1 MSRLLYYP
9 YISIPNADWLTQAIL
24 YWDGVSTIVPA
35 EYLQKP
41 NQFSKFARS
50 MVREGIIETVLP
62 ETYAYSYSSEF
73 FKFLD
78 WATENAHHFRL
89 PPHGLTYNT
98 AKQYNIHA
106 GKLGF
111 LAEELER
118 NGLARRIDEQWY
130 TMNSRLSMAF
140 MAFLAIL
147 IGQAEDYIP
156 TTDQYQGMSILF
168 NLDRQNAYNNSRVVR
183 NTLRNSILDNILP
196 VPSGEQDLL
205 SLLRFKERYH
215 DELIRF
221 RNRIEEFIVEL
232 DGLPEEI
239 QAERRDYFLFTAQD
253 EIEQIKGHMG
263 VLRFPEIKMGTLVTA
278 LSSTIDFAANNP
290 IGGTANLLNLLVDVF
305 GNEDRDTN
313 FHKPLAYA
321 ALYKQKFLRR
331 NNNFFGV

>member
-9 YISIPNADWLTQAIL
+9 YISIPNADWLKQAIL
-24 YWDGVSTIVPA
+24 YWDGVSTIVP
-35 EYLQKP
+35 EDYLQRP

-50 MVREGIIETVLP
+50 MVREGIIEAVLP
-62 ETYAYSYSSEF
+62 ETYAYQYAYECTQ
-73 FKFLD
+73 FLN
-78 WATENAHHFRL
+78 WALENAHHFPL
-89 PPHGLTYNT
+89 PPHGYTYMT
-98 AKQYNIHA
+98 TKQYVHV

-118 NGLARRIDEQWY
+118 NRLARRINEQWY
-130 TMNSRLSMAF
+130 TMNSRLSMSF
-140 MAFLAIL
+140 MTFLAIL

-156 TTDQYQGMSILF
+156 TTDQYQGMSVLF
-168 NLDRQNAYNNSRVVR
+168 NLDYQNAFTNSRVVR

-196 VPSGEQDLL
+196 VPAGEQDLL
-205 SLLRFKERYH
+205 DLLRFKERYH
-215 DELIRF
+215 DELVRF

-239 QAERRDYFLFTAQD
+239 QAERRYYFLARAQD

-263 VLRFPEIKMGTLVTA
+263 ALRVPEIKMGTVVTA
-278 LSSTIDFAANNP
+278 LSSTIDFVTSNY

-313 FHKPLAYA
+313 LQKPLAYA
-321 ALYKQKFLRR
+321 ALYKQTFLAHCKM
-331 NNNFFGV
+331 NLQ